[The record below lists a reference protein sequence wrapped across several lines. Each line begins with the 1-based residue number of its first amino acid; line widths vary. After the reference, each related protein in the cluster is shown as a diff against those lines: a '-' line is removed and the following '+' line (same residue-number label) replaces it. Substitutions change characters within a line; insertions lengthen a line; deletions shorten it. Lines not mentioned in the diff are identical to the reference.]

1 MRTES
6 NTVSDPLKVSDPLE
20 TLGLDPA
27 QTALYTAVLRLHRT
41 TRTELAEAMDGP
53 VDKVSRQLDDL
64 VRLGVIDEQS
74 GEYLARHPAA
84 ALGRLIAERL
94 DRLAEESRRIDSAL
108 GSIRGLIR
116 DYDVG
121 HDYQNGAFRVE
132 MVSGAD
138 VLYESVVGMAVQS
151 QSPPMRLLT
160 AIPDERTMADFV
172 RKFADPWIDA
182 QQRKLLNVRAVI
194 PVSTLTL
201 PGVRDQLTRLL
212 ATGGTVRTLDRVPSW
227 FMTAGSDAAGLPALW
242 GGNLPDHAYNFYLV
256 RTPIVVGMLRSL
268 FEELW
273 GRAVPL
279 PWGRRGEGVVQVLRL
294 AAQGMCDDSI
304 ARQLGVSVRTV
315 RARFADAMVQ
325 LGAQSRFHAGVEA
338 ARRGWL
344 S

>member
-1 MRTES
+1 M
-6 NTVSDPLKVSDPLE
+6 SDPFE

-27 QTALYTAVLRLHRT
+27 QTALYSAILRLHRA
-41 TRTELAEAMDGP
+41 TRTDLAQAMDGP
-53 VDKVSRQLDDL
+53 VEKIARQLDDL
-64 VRLGVIDEQS
+64 VKLGVVDEQS

-94 DRLAEESRRIDSAL
+94 DRLAEESRMIDSAL

-116 DYDVG
+116 DYDAG
-121 HDYQNGAFRVE
+121 RDYQSGHFTVE

-138 VLYESVVGMAVQS
+138 VLYESVVGIAV
-151 QSPPMRLLT
+151 QSPPMALLT
-160 AIPDERTMADFV
+160 GIPDERTMTDFA

-182 QQRKLLNVRAVI
+182 QKRDLLTVQAII
-194 PVSTLTL
+194 PVTTLLL
-201 PGVRDQLTRLL
+201 PGVRDMLTRLL
-212 ATGGTVRTLDRVPSW
+212 ETGGKVRTLDRVPSW
-227 FMTAGSDAAGLPALW
+227 FMTAGSEVAGLPALW

-256 RTPIVVGMLRSL
+256 RTPIVVGVLRAL
-268 FEELW
+268 FNELW

-279 PWGRRGEGVVQVLRL
+279 PWSRGGDGMVQVLRL

-315 RARFADAMVQ
+315 RARFADAIAQ

-338 ARRGWL
+338 TRRGWL

>member
-1 MRTES
+1 MRNDSRTA
-6 NTVSDPLKVSDPLE
+6 PDPLE
-20 TLGLDPA
+20 TLGLAPA
-27 QTALYTAVLRLHRT
+27 QTALYTAVLRLHRAT
-41 TRTELAEAMDGP
+41 VAELAEAMDGS
-53 VDKVSRQLDDL
+53 VEKVGRELEAL
-64 VRLGVIDEQS
+64 VRLGVVDEQS

-116 DYDVG
+116 DYDAG
-121 HDYQNGAFRVE
+121 RDYQSGPFPVE
-132 MVSGAD
+132 AVSGAD

-151 QSPPMRLLT
+151 PPMELLT
-160 AIPDERTMADFV
+160 AIPDERTMTDFV

-182 QQRKLLNVRAVI
+182 QGRHLLHVRAVI
-194 PVSTLTL
+194 PVDTLSL
-201 PGVRDQLTRLL
+201 PGVREQLTRLTE
-212 ATGGTVRTLDRVPSW
+212 TGGRVRTLDRVPSW
-227 FMTAGSDAAGLPALW
+227 FMTAGPEAAGLPALW

-256 RTPIVVGMLRSL
+256 RAPIVVGVLRSL

-279 PWGRRGEGVVQVLRL
+279 PWGRRGDGMVQVLRL
-294 AAQGMCDDSI
+294 AAQGQCDDSI

-315 RARFADAMVQ
+315 RARFADAMAE

-344 S
+344 A

>member
-1 MRTES
+1 MRDES
-6 NTVSDPLKVSDPLE
+6 RTLSDPLE

-27 QTALYTAVLRLHRT
+27 QSALYTAVLRLHKA
-41 TRTELAEAMDGP
+41 TRTELAEATDGP
-53 VDKVSRQLDDL
+53 VEKVSSQLDDL
-64 VRLGVIDEQS
+64 VRLGVVDEHS

-84 ALGRLIAERL
+84 ALGRLLAERL

-108 GSIRGLIR
+108 GSIRHLIR
-116 DYDVG
+116 DYDAG
-121 HDYQNGAFRVE
+121 RDYQSGPFPVE
-132 MVSGAD
+132 LVSGAD

-151 QSPPMRLLT
+151 PPLELLT
-160 AIPDERTMADFV
+160 AIPDERTMTDFV

-182 QQRKLLNVRAVI
+182 QRRKLLTLRALI
-194 PVSTLTL
+194 PVATLTA
-201 PGVRDQLTRLL
+201 PGVREQVTRLVE
-212 ATGGTVRTLDRVPSW
+212 TGGRVRTLDRLPSW
-227 FMTAGSDAAGLPALW
+227 FMTAGPDAAGLPALW

-256 RTPIVVGMLRSL
+256 RAPIVVGVLRSL
-268 FEELW
+268 FQELW

-279 PWGRRGEGVVQVLRL
+279 PWGRRRSDGMVQVLRL

-315 RARFADAMVQ
+315 RARFADAMAE

>member
-1 MRTES
+1 MRNQPRRVAE
-6 NTVSDPLKVSDPLE
+6 PFE

-27 QTALYTAVLRLHRT
+27 QTALYTALLRLHRA
-41 TRTELAEAMDGP
+41 TRTDLAQAMDGP
-53 VDKVSRQLDDL
+53 VENVGRQLDDL
-64 VRLGVIDEQS
+64 VKLGVVDEQS

-84 ALGRLIAERL
+84 ALGRVIAERL

-108 GSIRGLIR
+108 GSIRGLIHDYDAGR
-116 DYDVG
+116 DYQSG
-121 HDYQNGAFRVE
+121 TFPVE
-132 MVSGAD
+132 MVNGAD
-138 VLYESVVGMAVQS
+138 VLYESVVGIAV
-151 QSPPMRLLT
+151 QSPPMELLT

-182 QQRKLLNVRAVI
+182 QKRQLLTVQVII
-194 PVSTLTL
+194 PVSTLSL
-201 PGVRDQLTRLL
+201 PGVREQLTRLL
-212 ATGGTVRTLDRVPSW
+212 DTGGKVRTLDRVPSW
-227 FMTAGSDAAGLPALW
+227 FMTAGPEVAGLPALW

-268 FEELW
+268 FQELW

-279 PWGRRGEGVVQVLRL
+279 PWGHRGDGMVQVLRL
-294 AAQGMCDDSI
+294 AAQGVCDDSI

-315 RARFADAMVQ
+315 RARFADAMAE

>member
-1 MRTES
+1 MS
-6 NTVSDPLKVSDPLE
+6 
-20 TLGLDPA
+20 G
-27 QTALYTAVLRLHRT
+27 
-41 TRTELAEAMDGP
+41 
-53 VDKVSRQLDDL
+53 QLDEL

-121 HDYQNGAFRVE
+121 HDYQNGAFQVE

-138 VLYESVVGMAVQS
+138 VLYESVVGMAV

-182 QQRKLLNVRAVI
+182 QQRQLLELQVII
-194 PVSTLTL
+194 PVSTLAI
-201 PGVRDQLTRLL
+201 PGVREQLTRLL
-212 ATGGTVRTLDRVPSW
+212 DSGGKVRTLDRVPSW
-227 FMTAGSDAAGLPALW
+227 FMTAGHDAAGLPALW

-256 RTPIVVGMLRSL
+256 RTPIVVGVLNSL
-268 FEELW
+268 FGELW

-304 ARQLGVSVRTV
+304 ARQLGLSVRTV
-315 RARFADAMVQ
+315 RARFADAMTQ

-344 S
+344 V

>member
-1 MRTES
+1 MRNDSRTA
-6 NTVSDPLKVSDPLE
+6 PDPLE
-20 TLGLDPA
+20 ALGLAPA
-27 QTALYTAVLRLHRT
+27 QTALYTAVLRLHRAT
-41 TRTELAEAMDGP
+41 VTELAEAMDGP
-53 VDKVSRQLDDL
+53 VDKVSSELETL
-64 VRLGVIDEQS
+64 VRLGVVDEQS

-116 DYDVG
+116 DYDAG
-121 HDYQNGAFRVE
+121 RDYQSGPFPVE
-132 MVSGAD
+132 AVSGAD

-151 QSPPMRLLT
+151 PPMELLT
-160 AIPDERTMADFV
+160 AIPDERTMTDFV

-182 QQRKLLNVRAVI
+182 QGRQLLSVRAVI
-194 PVSTLTL
+194 PVDTLSL
-201 PGVRDQLTRLL
+201 PGVREQLTRLVE
-212 ATGGTVRTLDRVPSW
+212 TGGKVRTLDRVPSW
-227 FMTAGSDAAGLPALW
+227 FMTAGPEAAGLPALW

-256 RTPIVVGMLRSL
+256 RAPIVVGVLRSL

-273 GRAVPL
+273 SRAVPL
-279 PWGRRGEGVVQVLRL
+279 PWGRRGDGMVQVLRL
-294 AAQGMCDDSI
+294 AAQGQCDDSI

-315 RARFADAMVQ
+315 RARFADAMAE

-344 S
+344 T